1 MESSATPTEGTRV
14 RRRLLLGLGAR
25 MALVM
30 GIAVVAVVI
39 AVGSL
44 TISAFR
50 RTLVANEKQE
60 AAVGT
65 LDLAEDFALG
75 LTELREDALFLA
87 GTPPIAGIMR
97 ATDNDGVDPV
107 DGSELEIWRQ
117 RLASIF
123 TALISAKRGYV
134 QLRFVGAANAG
145 REIVR
150 VDRDLTDGHV
160 RTVPDNAL
168 QSKGERAYFIA
179 AQRLAPGD
187 VYLSRM
193 ELNQEHGRYSR
204 PYLPVVRAVVPVFES
219 SGEFFGAVII
229 NLDLRVPFARIA
241 SRTTDRRTP
250 YVADSGGHLLWAPD
264 VSPESFMRDGLHAT
278 LTDFFPGLD
287 LDLGAGE
294 SRAQTI
300 GAGTDRQAMT
310 LYRIAVDPARPD
322 NDLYFLQAGSEAE
335 VTAAASTSMH
345 NAITAGALV
354 LAVSLLLV
362 TVFARSLTRPLREM
376 AGSIEAFAH
385 GHEPL
390 GLPTDRADEVG
401 ELARSFQRMAL
412 NIKEAMS
419 ALAESERRLAV
430 TLEAAQVGLWS
441 WTFDGDVI
449 EWDPTMRRIFGV
461 AQDAHLDDVRGSWSN
476 IHEDDLPA
484 LERAVQEAIAGTAP
498 FNVSYRVMHE
508 SGEVRYVSSSG
519 HVIRDEDGKPVRF
532 IGACKDVTLAQRSE
546 RLAQH
551 ARELARSNAA
561 LEEFAHVASH
571 DLQEPLRTVSSY
583 VELLGRRY
591 KGKLDSDADEFIAYA
606 VDGARRMHTLIENL
620 LEYSR
625 VGSRGKSLEPVDM
638 AAILDEVTKGLE
650 AGLHEAGAEIIVEG
664 DLPRVSGDANQ
675 LRQLL
680 QNLIANAVKFRG
692 SRKPRIRIQ
701 ATPLGDEWH
710 FRVSDNGIGIEPR
723 FAERIF
729 VIFQRL
735 HSRDSY
741 PGTGIGLALCRR
753 IVDRHGG
760 RIWVDSIPGEGST
773 FSFTLPS
780 AINEWE
786 RDADESDG
794 QTERRRN
801 LAGG

>member
-1 MESSATPTEGTRV
+1 
-14 RRRLLLGLGAR
+14 

-30 GIAVVAVVI
+30 GIAVVAVVF

-44 TISAFR
+44 TTSAFR
-50 RTLVANEKQE
+50 HTLVTNERQE

-65 LDLAEDFALG
+65 LDLAEDFVRG

-87 GTPPIAGIMR
+87 ETPPIAGIIR
-97 ATDNDGVDPV
+97 ATNNAGVDPV
-107 DGSELEIWRQ
+107 DGSELETWRQ

-123 TALISAKRGYV
+123 TALISAKKAYV
-134 QLRFVGAANAG
+134 QLRYIGAANAG

-150 VDRDLTDGHV
+150 VDRDLTDGRV
-160 RTVPDNAL
+160 RTEPDNAL
-168 QSKGERAYFIA
+168 QSKGERAYFSA
-179 AQRLAPGD
+179 ARRLAPGD

-204 PYLPVVRAVVPVFES
+204 PFLPVVRAVVPVFDT
-219 SGEFFGAVII
+219 SGEFFGAVVI
-229 NLDLRVPFARIA
+229 NLDLRVPFARVA
-241 SRTTDRRTP
+241 SRITDRRML
-250 YVADSGGHLLWAPD
+250 YVADSGGHLLWAPGAP
-264 VSPESFMRDGLHAT
+264 PESFMRDGLHAR

-287 LDLGAGE
+287 LGIAAGE
-294 SRAQTI
+294 SRALTI
-300 GAGTDRQAMT
+300 GEGADRQVLT

-322 NDLYFLQAGSEAE
+322 NDLYFLQAGSEADI
-335 VTAAASTSMH
+335 TAAASTAMH
-345 NAITAGALV
+345 NATMAGALV
-354 LAVSLLLV
+354 LVVSLLLV
-362 TVFARSLTRPLREM
+362 AAFARSLTRPLRKM
-376 AGSIEAFAH
+376 AGSIEAFAL
-385 GHEPL
+385 GDDPV
-390 GLPTDRADEVG
+390 GLPTDRGDEVG
-401 ELARSFQRMAL
+401 ELAQSFRRMAL
-412 NIKEAMS
+412 NIKQGMS
-419 ALAESERRLAV
+419 ALTESERRLAV

-441 WTFDGDVI
+441 WTFEGDII

-461 AQDAHLDDVRGSWSN
+461 AQDAPLDDVRESWSN

-484 LERAVQEAIAGTAP
+484 LEQAVQEAIAGTAP
-498 FNVSYRVMHE
+498 FNVSYRVVHE

-519 HVIRDEDGKPVRF
+519 HIIRDEEDGKPVRF

-583 VELLGRRY
+583 VELLARRY
-591 KGKLDSDADEFIAYA
+591 KGKLDSDADEFIAYV

-625 VGSRGKSLEPVDM
+625 VGSRGKPLEPVDM
-638 AAILDEVTKGLE
+638 ASILDDVTKGLE
-650 AGLHEAGAEIIVEG
+650 AGLNEAGAEIVVEG
-664 DLPRVSGDANQ
+664 ELPRVSGDADQ

-680 QNLIANAVKFRG
+680 QNLISNAVKFRG
-692 SRKPRIRIQ
+692 KRKPRIRIQ
-701 ATPLGDEWH
+701 ATSLGDEWH

-786 RDADESDG
+786 RDADEANG

>member
-1 MESSATPTEGTRV
+1 
-14 RRRLLLGLGAR
+14 
-25 MALVM
+25 M

-65 LDLAEDFALG
+65 LDLAEDFVRG

-87 GTPPIAGIMR
+87 GTPPIAGIIR
-97 ATDNDGVDPV
+97 ATDNDGVDPL
-107 DGSELEIWRQ
+107 DGSELETWRQ

-123 TALISAKRGYV
+123 TALLSAKKGYM
-134 QLRFVGAANAG
+134 QLRYAGAANAG

-150 VDRDLTDGHV
+150 VDRDLTDGRV
-160 RTVPDNAL
+160 RTVPDDAL
-168 QSKGERAYFIA
+168 QSKAERPYFIA
-179 AQRLAPGD
+179 ARRLAPGD

-204 PYLPVVRAVVPVFES
+204 PFLPVVRAVVPVFRS
-219 SGEFFGAVII
+219 SGEFFGAVIMK
-229 NLDLRVPFARIA
+229 LDLRVPFAHIA
-241 SRTTDRRTP
+241 SRITDSRTL
-250 YVADSGGHLLWAPD
+250 YVADSGGHLLWAPG
-264 VSPESFMRDGLHAT
+264 VSAESFMHDGLRAT
-278 LTDFFPGLD
+278 LTDLFPGLD

-300 GAGTDRQAMT
+300 GDGTDRQV
-310 LYRIAVDPARPD
+310 LSVYRIAVDPARPE
-322 NDLYFLQAGSEAE
+322 NDLFFLQAGSEAE
-335 VTAAASTSMH
+335 ITAAASTAMH
-345 NAITAGALV
+345 NTITAGALV

-362 TVFARSLTRPLREM
+362 AVFSRSLTRPLRTM
-376 AGSIEAFAH
+376 ASSVEAFAH
-385 GHEPL
+385 GDDPA
-390 GLPTDRADEVG
+390 GLPTDRGDEVG
-401 ELARSFQRMAL
+401 ELARSFRRMAL
-412 NIKEAMS
+412 SIQETMS
-419 ALAESERRLAV
+419 ALTESERKLAV
-430 TLEAAQVGLWS
+430 TLDAAQVGLWS
-441 WTFDGDVI
+441 WTFDGDII

-461 AQDAHLDDVRGSWSN
+461 TQDAPLDDVRESWSN
-476 IHEDDLPA
+476 IHEDDLPV
-484 LERAVQEAIAGTAP
+484 LEHAVQEAIAGTAP
-498 FNVSYRVMHE
+498 FNVSYRVVHE

-551 ARELARSNAA
+551 VRELARSNAA

-583 VELLGRRY
+583 VELLARRY
-591 KGKLDSDADEFIAYA
+591 KGKLDNDADEFIAFA

-625 VGSRGKSLEPVDM
+625 VGSRGRPLEPVDM
-638 AAILDEVTKGLE
+638 AAILDDVAKGLE
-650 AGLHEAGAEIIVEG
+650 AGLREAGAEIIVEG
-664 DLPRVSGDANQ
+664 DLPRVSGDADQ

-760 RIWVDSIPGEGST
+760 RIWVDSIPSEGST

-780 AINEWE
+780 ALNEWE